1 MDDRQ
6 QYNFVVDGLANLGAE
21 ADKVGIQ
28 PSTFFSTVAG
38 ILVSITLTNGGL
50 QAVKN
55 LTDSMFEY
63 GEALNE
69 SMDQQQEESRDA
81 DSTSTI
87 H

>member
-1 MDDRQ
+1 MDDKQ
-6 QYNFVVDGLANLGAE
+6 QYNFVVDGLANLGEA

-81 DSTSTI
+81 SSTSTI